1 MWLSRWYCWDE
12 WQKKYPPSPCSKM
25 CVLLWLCKD
34 KAPWWAW
41 CVPGLTRVWWS
52 LSDRSKAE
60 MDLKELSESV
70 QQQSTPVP
78 LISPKR
84 QIRSRFQLNLDKTI
98 ESCKA
103 QLGISL
109 VLFFFFPAVSLL
121 SLLVGILPWW
131 NQGWILAA
139 FSSCFNFE
147 RFAQLK
153 YISTHGK
160 RLQTW

>member
-1 MWLSRWYCWDE
+1 
-12 WQKKYPPSPCSKM
+12 
-25 CVLLWLCKD
+25 
-34 KAPWWAW
+34 
-41 CVPGLTRVWWS
+41 
-52 LSDRSKAE
+52 

-109 VLFFFFPAVSLL
+109 VLFFFPAVIIVIITGRDTTLMKSRLNP
-121 SLLVGILPWW
+121 G
-131 NQGWILAA
+131 
-139 FSSCFNFE
+139 CF
-147 RFAQLK
+147 
-153 YISTHGK
+153 
-160 RLQTW
+160 